1 MTSKAP
7 AAFQEH
13 QARKRLD
20 QFAADLETSI
30 NHAIKFSPYRKTAV
44 IAFHWEND
52 DIGVEPLERELLDV
66 FKSVYGFETESF
78 SIPLY
83 ESQFKLLERLVSWSR
98 RNAGDDTLRIY
109 VYSGHASS
117 AGTVASRWYLSGRYD
132 PITRNLVG
140 PQLDWWNIRSYL
152 EHYTGDICYL
162 FDCCSAGSGALGAY
176 DGAEFIAASVWDAAA
191 TANTHFSFTRI
202 LIDELRQLNG
212 QAETLACIYALIFR
226 NAQQNQIGAPPIHIP
241 KLNSP
246 SVTIGRN
253 RSRPAATR
261 SSERDSYRVL
271 LSVKVRDEIPPDPTQ
286 WKEWLTR
293 NIPASVLS
301 AKVTIEGAF
310 RGSSL
315 LLFTVPVEIWTMMPA
330 NDPSYT
336 FIGHVKSHI
345 ILSQQLTQT
354 TTLPMRFPPLSGGEN
369 QPPRG
374 PDRKSLGSPGP
385 APPRW

>member
-1 MTSKAP
+1 MNSKAP
-7 AAFQEH
+7 AAFQAH
-13 QARKRLD
+13 QVRKRLD
-20 QFAADLETSI
+20 QFSADLEASI
-30 NHAIKFSPYRKTAV
+30 NHATKFSQYRKTAV

-52 DIGVEPLERELLDV
+52 DIGVEPLERDLLDV

-83 ESQFKLLERLVSWSR
+83 DSQLKLLERLVSWSR
-98 RNAGDDTLRIY
+98 RNLGEDTLRIY
-109 VYSGHASS
+109 IYSGHASS
-117 AGTVASRWYLSGRYD
+117 TGTVASHWYLSGRYN
-132 PITRNLVG
+132 PITGSIVG
-140 PQLDWWNIRSYL
+140 PCLNWWDIRGNL
-152 EHYTGDICYL
+152 EQITGDICYL

-176 DGAEFIAASVWDAAA
+176 NGAEFMAASVWDAAA
-191 TANTHFSFTRI
+191 TSNVHFSFTRI

-212 QAETLACIYALIFR
+212 QAETLACIYARIFR
-226 NAQQNQIGAPPIHIP
+226 YAQQIQIGASPVHIP
-241 KLNSP
+241 KQNSP

-253 RSRPAATR
+253 RSRPVTR

-271 LSVKVRDEIPPDPTQ
+271 LSVKVRDEIPPDSTQ

-293 NIPASVLS
+293 NIPANVIS

-315 LLFTVPVEIWTMMPA
+315 LLFTVPVEVWTMMPV

-336 FIGHVKSHI
+336 FIGHVNSPNV
-345 ILSQQLTQT
+345 LSQKLTQT
-354 TTLPMRFPPLSGGEN
+354 TTLPMRFPPLSGAEN

-374 PDRKSLGSPGP
+374 PDRKSLGSPGR
-385 APPRW
+385 APPP